1 MPDIPPDPRHIPLK
15 IFAGIDSPAEALR
28 RLLREYNE
36 YLEALREEEEE
47 EKAKAEE
54 EAEAAAE
61 EEHEMDISRLSLL
74 SATRREAIKAA
85 QTQEKA
91 IRERL
96 KKDGA
101 AFPPYKFLELIGK
114 GSYGRVYKW

>member
-1 MPDIPPDPRHIPLK
+1 MPDIPADPRHIPLK
-15 IFAGIDSPAEALR
+15 ILAGIESPAEALR
-28 RLLREYNE
+28 RLLREHNE

-54 EAEAAAE
+54 EAKAAEE

>member
-1 MPDIPPDPRHIPLK
+1 MPDIPLDPRHIPLK
-15 IFAGIDSPAEALR
+15 ILAGIESPAEALR

-47 EKAKAEE
+47 EEAK
-54 EAEAAAE
+54 AAE
-61 EEHEMDISRLSLL
+61 EEEDEMDISRLSLL

-91 IRERL
+91 IRERM
-96 KKDGA
+96 KKDGT

>member
-1 MPDIPPDPRHIPLK
+1 MSDIPSDPRHIPLK
-15 IFAGIDSPAEALR
+15 ILNRIESPAESLK
-28 RLLREYNE
+28 RLVREYNE
-36 YLEALREEEEE
+36 YLEELQ
-47 EKAKAEE
+47 E
-54 EAEAAAE
+54 EAAE
-61 EEHEMDISRLSLL
+61 DNEKEEGEEEMDISRLSLL

-96 KKDGA
+96 KKDGT

>member
-1 MPDIPPDPRHIPLK
+1 
-15 IFAGIDSPAEALR
+15 
-28 RLLREYNE
+28 
-36 YLEALREEEEE
+36 
-47 EKAKAEE
+47 
-54 EAEAAAE
+54 
-61 EEHEMDISRLSLL
+61 MDISRLSLQ

-85 QTQEKA
+85 QTQERA

-96 KKDGA
+96 KKDGT

>member
-1 MPDIPPDPRHIPLK
+1 MPDTPPDPRHIPLK
-15 IFAGIDSPAEALR
+15 ILNGIESPHEALK
-28 RLLREYNE
+28 RLVREYKE
-36 YLEALREEEEE
+36 YQEQLQ
-47 EKAKAEE
+47 E
-54 EAEAAAE
+54 EAAQDQEGRVDE
-61 EEHEMDISRLSLL
+61 DEMDFSRLSLL

-96 KKDGA
+96 KKDGT